1 MENIFSKINYAMFKV
16 LSSKDRIFNFDI
28 LSYLY
33 DYFCGQNGG
42 ASAIKDDVIVYL
54 EQKTDLS
61 KYKEIDDEADEDIK
75 NKTKREIILAKYIQ
89 LKKTGWIEDGYN
101 KDLDIET
108 NLTSAAIKIMD
119 TLIELGNDEEG
130 NEFVGYV
137 FNTYRNL
144 IEINFDEH
152 NSISM
157 IEQAYKSAKE
167 LSDNLYS
174 MTSSIKKYTD
184 EILKKDN
191 YNANEIATNI
201 FDEYNDKVGV
211 RLFSNLKTKDNP
223 RRYSKFITDLCEK
236 YLDEKRDFL
245 FVMEDYKIIKRKT
258 NLTIKDY
265 SYIKDKL
272 AFIHN
277 TFSNIEKRIE
287 EIDAK
292 NNNYLK
298 VSEEKI
304 KFIINESKDIEE
316 SINDSLKLLASDF
329 DYEEISDFFDL
340 SIIETLDDESFFKP
354 RAKYTRIKDIPLDV
368 IEDTLSDETK
378 EDFLKKIKDSEEYLF
393 DSINNFMLSL
403 LGEKEEISA
412 SELPKNL
419 KNLAIRVFLGQIYQ
433 FNEKAGY
440 KVIYKKGNIDIDNF
454 TFNDFIIRRK

>member
-75 NKTKREIILAKYIQ
+75 NRTKREIILAKYIQ

-191 YNANEIATNI
+191 
-201 FDEYNDKVGV
+201 
-211 RLFSNLKTKDNP
+211 
-223 RRYSKFITDLCEK
+223 
-236 YLDEKRDFL
+236 
-245 FVMEDYKIIKRKT
+245 
-258 NLTIKDY
+258 
-265 SYIKDKL
+265 
-272 AFIHN
+272 
-277 TFSNIEKRIE
+277 
-287 EIDAK
+287 
-292 NNNYLK
+292 
-298 VSEEKI
+298 
-304 KFIINESKDIEE
+304 
-316 SINDSLKLLASDF
+316 
-329 DYEEISDFFDL
+329 
-340 SIIETLDDESFFKP
+340 
-354 RAKYTRIKDIPLDV
+354 
-368 IEDTLSDETK
+368 
-378 EDFLKKIKDSEEYLF
+378 
-393 DSINNFMLSL
+393 
-403 LGEKEEISA
+403 
-412 SELPKNL
+412 
-419 KNLAIRVFLGQIYQ
+419 
-433 FNEKAGY
+433 
-440 KVIYKKGNIDIDNF
+440 
-454 TFNDFIIRRK
+454 